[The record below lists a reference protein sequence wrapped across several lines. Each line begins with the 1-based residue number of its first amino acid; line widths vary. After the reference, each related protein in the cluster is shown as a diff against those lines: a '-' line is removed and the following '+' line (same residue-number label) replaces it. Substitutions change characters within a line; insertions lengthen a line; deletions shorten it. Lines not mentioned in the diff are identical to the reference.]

1 LNPGL
6 LVVLLCC
13 SEALSGPRTDR
24 GPERPALQTPNS
36 TGAIRGIVVD
46 TKEGTGIRSVS
57 VRLQSTGRTV
67 VTGDDGRFEI
77 AEVPIGNQE
86 LYVSAVDFIL
96 VKRAVTVA
104 AGAVTDV
111 SIVLAEGTG
120 TYTETVNVRGTAGAG
135 NIPRREPAVPRT
147 FTVSV

>member
-1 LNPGL
+1 MTVFPLI
-6 LVVLLCC
+6 VLFCC
-13 SEALSGPRTDR
+13 SAA
-24 GPERPALQTPNS
+24 ALQASDS
-36 TGAIRGIVVD
+36 TGVIRGIVVD

-57 VRLQSTGRTV
+57 VRLQSTGRAV

-96 VKRAVTVA
+96 VKRTVTVA

-120 TYTETVNVRGTAGAG
+120 TYTETVNVRGTAGAVG
-135 NIPRREPAVPRT
+135 AAGPRRLLGAAGAV
-147 FTVSV
+147 S

>member
-1 LNPGL
+1 M
-6 LVVLLCC
+6 
-13 SEALSGPRTDR
+13 DR
-24 GPERPALQTPNS
+24 GPERPALQPPKP
-36 TGAIRGIVVD
+36 TGVIQGIVVD

-57 VRLQSTGRTV
+57 VRLQSTGRAV

-96 VKRAVTVA
+96 VKRTVTVA

-111 SIVLAEGTG
+111 SIVLAGH
-120 TYTETVNVRGTAGAG
+120 RHLQ
-135 NIPRREPAVPRT
+135 R
-147 FTVSV
+147 